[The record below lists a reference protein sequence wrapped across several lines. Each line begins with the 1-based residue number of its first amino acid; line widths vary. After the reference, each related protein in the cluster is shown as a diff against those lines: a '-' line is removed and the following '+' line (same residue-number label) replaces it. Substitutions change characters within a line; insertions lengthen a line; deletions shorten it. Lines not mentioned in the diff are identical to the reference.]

1 MKKQLIPGLMAIA
14 LTLSVNPAWAL
25 FEDDKADLLKETKI
39 TLVEA
44 VEKALT
50 NMKGKAVEAELE
62 KEHGKTV
69 YEVKIIDESGTTR
82 EIYVDA
88 QTGTVIKIEKD

>member
-1 MKKQLIPGLMAIA
+1 MKKPFILSMVIVGC
-14 LTLSVNPAWAL
+14 TLWVNPSWAL
-25 FEDDKADLLKETKI
+25 FEEDKAELLKATKI

-50 NMKGKAVEAELE
+50 NVKGKAVEAQLE

-88 QTGTVIKIEKD
+88 HSGNVVKIEKD

>member
-1 MKKQLIPGLMAIA
+1 MKKQFVLSMMVVGCTL
-14 LTLSVNPAWAL
+14 LTAPSWAL
-25 FEDDKADLLKETKI
+25 FGEDKADLVKGTKI

-50 NMKGKAVEAELE
+50 NVKGKAVGAELE
-62 KEHGKTV
+62 KEHDNTV
-69 YEVKIIDESGTTR
+69 FEVKIIDESGTTR

-88 QTGTVIKIEKD
+88 QSGNVLKIEKD

>member
-1 MKKQLIPGLMAIA
+1 MKNTLIVGMTLVGLSWTI
-14 LTLSVNPAWAL
+14 SPAGAL
-25 FEDDKADLLKETKI
+25 FEDKDELVKDTKI
-39 TLVEA
+39 TMVDA

-50 NMKGKAVEAELE
+50 KMKGKAVEAELE

-88 QTGTVIKIEKD
+88 QSGNVVKIEKD

>member
-1 MKKQLIPGLMAIA
+1 MKNSLIVGMTLVGLSWTI
-14 LTLSVNPAWAL
+14 SPAWAL
-25 FEDDKADLLKETKI
+25 FEDKAELVKDTKI

-69 YEVKIIDESGTTR
+69 YEVKIIDESGATR

-88 QTGTVIKIEKD
+88 QSGNVVKIEKD

>member
-1 MKKQLIPGLMAIA
+1 MKKPFILSMVIVG
-14 LTLSVNPAWAL
+14 LTLSVNPSWAL
-25 FEDDKADLLKETKI
+25 FGEDKAELLKETKI

-50 NMKGKAVEAELE
+50 NMKGRAVEAELE

-69 YEVKIIDESGTTR
+69 YEIKIIDESGTTR

-88 QTGTVIKIEKD
+88 HSGNIVKIEKD

>member
-1 MKKQLIPGLMAIA
+1 MKKPFILSMVIVGC
-14 LTLSVNPAWAL
+14 TLWVSPSLAL
-25 FEDDKADLLKETKI
+25 FEADKAELLKGTKI

-50 NMKGKAVEAELE
+50 NVKGKAVEAELE
-62 KEHGKTV
+62 KEHGNTV
-69 YEVKIIDESGTTR
+69 FEIKIVDDSGTTR

-88 QTGTVIKIEKD
+88 QSGNVLKIEKD